1 MKIIR
6 PLVITDD
13 MLVGSNIV
21 ENDCPNYSASVSYA
35 IGARVMVVGPN
46 IHKIYSSLQAGNM
59 NHDPVTSPTY
69 WIEEGA
75 TNRWKMFDASITS
88 QASNMESI
96 VVTLATKGIA
106 NGIALLNIDCAIIR
120 VEAVDPVLGVV
131 FDKTINPATTSGI
144 NDWYSYF
151 LEPVARVNDIT
162 FTDLPLYSD
171 LMITVTLSNV
181 GHMVL
186 CGGLIIG
193 HAKTL
198 GMTQRG
204 AKISLTDY
212 SVKARDAFG
221 NFNVVERAFSRRVTL
236 PLWLDAS
243 AVDQTFSLLAR
254 YRATPIVY
262 IGIARFGSS
271 IVYGFYKDLSID
283 ITYTNYAVC
292 SIEIEGL
299 T

>member
-13 MLVGSNIV
+13 MLKYSNIV
-21 ENDCPNYSASVSYA
+21 ENDCPVYSASVSYT
-35 IGARVMVVGPN
+35 IGARIMVIGPD
-46 IHKIYSSLQAGNM
+46 IHKIYISLQAGNM
-59 NHDPVTSPTY
+59 NHAPATSPTY
-69 WIEEGA
+69 WVEESA

-88 QASNMESI
+88 QASNMDSI
-96 VVTLATKGIA
+96 VVTLATTGIA

-120 VEAVDPVLGVV
+120 VTAVDPVLGVV

-151 LEPVARVNDIT
+151 FEPIVRVNDIA

-171 LMITVTLSNV
+171 LTITVTLTNV

-186 CGGLIIG
+186 CGGVIIG
-193 HAKTL
+193 HAKTI

-212 SVKARDAFG
+212 SVKARDTFG

-243 AVDQTFSLLAR
+243 AVDQTFTLLAR

-262 IGIARFGSS
+262 IGISRFGSS

-283 ITYTNYAVC
+283 ITYLNYAVC

>member
-6 PLVITDD
+6 PLAITDD
-13 MLVGSNIV
+13 MLTYSNIA
-21 ENDCPNYSASVSYA
+21 EDDCPAYSASVSYN

-46 IHKIYSSLQAGNM
+46 LHKIFTSLQADNI
-59 NHDPVTSPTY
+59 NHAPTTSPTY
-69 WIEEGA
+69 WIEESA

-88 QASNMESI
+88 QSSNMDSI
-96 VVTLATKGIA
+96 IVTLATTGIA
-106 NGIALLNIDCAIIR
+106 NGIAMLNIDCATIR
-120 VEAVDPVLGVV
+120 VTAVDVSLGVV

-151 LEPVARVNDIT
+151 LEPIVRVTDIS
-162 FTDLPLYSD
+162 FTDLPLYSG
-171 LMITVTLSNV
+171 LTITVTLSNV
-181 GHMVL
+181 GHRVS

-193 HAKTL
+193 HAKVL
-198 GMTQRG
+198 GKTQRG
-204 AKISLTDY
+204 AKISLSDY

-221 NFNVVERAFSRRVTL
+221 NVNVIERAFSRRVTL

-243 AVDQTFSLLAR
+243 AVDQTFALLTL

-262 IGIARFGSS
+262 IGISRFGSS

>member
-13 MLVGSNIV
+13 MLTYSNIV
-21 ENDCPNYSASVSYA
+21 EDDCPAYSASVSYA
-35 IGARVMVVGPN
+35 IGARVMVIGPN
-46 IHKIYSSLQAGNM
+46 LHKIYTSLQAVNM
-59 NHDPVTSPTY
+59 NHAPATSPTY
-69 WIEEGA
+69 WVEESA

-88 QASNMESI
+88 QASNMDSI
-96 VVTLATKGIA
+96 VVTLATTGIT
-106 NGIALLNIDCAIIR
+106 NGIALLNVDCAIIR
-120 VEAVDPVLGVV
+120 VTASDPILGVV
-131 FDKTINPATTSGI
+131 FDQTINPATTSGI

-151 LEPVARVNDIT
+151 LEPIVRVNDIS
-162 FTDLPLYSD
+162 FTDLPLYSN
-171 LMITVTLSNV
+171 MTITVTLTNV
-181 GHMVL
+181 GHLVL

-193 HAKTL
+193 HAKKL

-204 AKISLTDY
+204 AKISLTDF

-243 AVDQTFSLLAR
+243 AVDQAFTLLAR

-271 IVYGFYKDLSID
+271 IVYGFYKDLTID
-283 ITYTNYAVC
+283 ITYLNYAVC